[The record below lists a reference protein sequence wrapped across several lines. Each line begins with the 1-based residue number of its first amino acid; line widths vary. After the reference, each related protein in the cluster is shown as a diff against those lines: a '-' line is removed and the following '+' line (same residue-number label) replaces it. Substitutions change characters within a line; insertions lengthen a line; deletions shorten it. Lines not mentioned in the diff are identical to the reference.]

1 MRQPVRL
8 TGLLRHSGYSQAF
21 NQHLN
26 HLSPVTLPHSFFVC
40 SVVYVCYLLHSLC
53 VYFIVRFFFSMF
65 YFMSF
70 VSSFES
76 FVSFFLF
83 SCFSP
88 LITSLIW
95 LTLYSLCCLIISSLP
110 SFFPILFWL
119 HDFLIFFFFSLC
131 FLAFSRLAFVY
142 LFGSAVYVA
151 FRGHTHTLGPLF
163 HLCALSRGE
172 RALYNEKFTA
182 VWWPLVS
189 CKHIVQPRVKLG
201 MEVKPFCRLTN
212 IRLISI
218 STSEIQTFTIN
229 FIVVWCVFNGHCSA
243 EGQIKELRN
252 TFQ

>member
-1 MRQPVRL
+1 MCLFYCSFLLFYVLFYVFRFLLWIFCLIFSLFLFFPSYNLVNLINIIFPV
-8 TGLLRHSGYSQAF
+8 
-21 NQHLN
+21 
-26 HLSPVTLPHSFFVC
+26 LSHYFFP
-40 SVVYVCYLLHSLC
+40 S
-53 VYFIVRFFFSMF
+53 FFFSN
-65 YFMSF
+65 SF
-70 VSSFES
+70 LASWLSNL
-76 FVSFFLF
+76 FLF
-83 SCFSP
+83 F
-88 LITSLIW
+88 
-95 LTLYSLCCLIISSLP
+95 TL
-110 SFFPILFWL
+110 
-119 HDFLIFFFFSLC
+119 
-131 FLAFSRLAFVY
+131 FSRLFSVG
-142 LFGSAVYVA
+142 LCISVWLRCLCGIS
-151 FRGHTHTLGPLF
+151 GTHTHTHTLF